1 MKDEENHNE
10 VQNEYFELTL
20 NVEKSSLSVTDLVM
34 YLSNTEKLF
43 NSINRTLNT
52 KYSIGYENISIDV
65 LALEKGSFRI
75 PLVLKKIVNNP
86 LFISTAGTL
95 LGGIALN
102 LLQNNLNPQT
112 IPTNNDSVVV
122 ENKDFLDSKN
132 TIEAV
137 GNIARLAVQT
147 DDVKDVSITYQKND
161 GNMEKVSITKEV
173 LSQVMYDEFEVS
185 DNMENILE
193 KVTLEI
199 VSPVFMDKP
208 LSWRVSYD
216 GRQINAKMMDKD
228 FLETMDLQRI
238 AFAKGDV
245 IVADLQ
251 TIATNTNNGIKLR
264 YSIIKVHS
272 YPRYTRITKH
282 NMVQEKELFEKE

>member
-122 ENKDFLDSKN
+122 ENKVFLDSKN

>member
-1 MKDEENHNE
+1 MKNEENHNE
-10 VQNEYFELTL
+10 IQNEYFELTL

-43 NSINRTLNT
+43 DSINRTLNV
-52 KYSIGYENISIDV
+52 KYSIGYENVSIDV

-86 LFISTAGTL
+86 LFISTTGTL

-122 ENKDFLDSKN
+122 EYKDFLDSKN

>member
-95 LGGIALN
+95 LGGIALS

-112 IPTNNDSVVV
+112 IPANNDSVAV

>member
-1 MKDEENHNE
+1 MKNEENHNE
-10 VQNEYFELTL
+10 IQNEFFELTI
-20 NVEKSSLSVTDLVM
+20 NVENSSLSVSDLVM

-43 NSINRTLNT
+43 NSINRTLNA
-52 KYSIGYENISIDV
+52 KYSIGYDNISIDV
-65 LALEKGSFRI
+65 LALEKGSFKI
-75 PLVLKKIVNNP
+75 PIVLKKIVNNP
-86 LFISTAGTL
+86 LFIATAGTF
-95 LGGIALN
+95 LGEIALN
-102 LLQNNLNPQT
+102 LFQNNLNPHT

>member
-1 MKDEENHNE
+1 MENEENHNE
-10 VQNEYFELTL
+10 IQNEYFELTL
-20 NVEKSSLSVTDLVM
+20 NVEKSSLSVTDLVF

-43 NSINRTLNT
+43 NSINRTLNV

-86 LFISTAGTL
+86 LFIATAGTF
-95 LGGIALN
+95 LGEIALN
-102 LLQNNLNPQT
+102 LFQNNSDSHV

-132 TIEAV
+132 TVEAV

-147 DDVKDVSITYQKND
+147 DSVKDVSITYQKND
-161 GNMEKVSITKEV
+161 GNMEKVSVTKEV
-173 LSQVMYDEFEVS
+173 LSQVMYDEFEIS

-216 GRQINAKMMDKD
+216 GKQINAKMMDKD

-282 NMVQEKELFEKE
+282 KLEQEKELFEKE

>member
-1 MKDEENHNE
+1 MKNEENHNE
-10 VQNEYFELTL
+10 IQDEFFELTL
-20 NVEKSSLSVTDLVM
+20 NVEKSSLSVADLVL

-43 NSINRTLNT
+43 SSINRTLNA

-65 LALEKGSFRI
+65 LALEKGSFKI

-86 LFISTAGTL
+86 LFISAAGTF

-102 LLQNNLNPQT
+102 LFQNNLNPQT
-112 IPTNNDSVVV
+112 IPTNNDSIVV
-122 ENKDFLDSKN
+122 ENKVFLESRN
-132 TIEAV
+132 TVEAI

-147 DDVKDVSITYQKND
+147 DSVKDVSITYQKND
-161 GNMEKVSITKEV
+161 GNMEKVSISKEV
-173 LSQVMYDEFEVS
+173 LSQVMYDEFDVS
-185 DNMENILE
+185 DNMENLLE

-208 LSWRVSYD
+208 LSWRVSYN
-216 GRQINAKMMDKD
+216 GKQINAKMMDRD

-264 YSIIKVHS
+264 YSIVKVHS
-272 YPRYTRITKH
+272 FPRYTRITKH
-282 NMVQEKELFEKE
+282 RFEQEKELFEKE

>member
-1 MKDEENHNE
+1 MKNEENHNE
-10 VQNEYFELTL
+10 IQNEYFELTL

-43 NSINRTLNT
+43 DSINRTLNV
-52 KYSIGYENISIDV
+52 KYSIGYENVSIDV

-86 LFISTAGTL
+86 LFISTTGTL

-147 DDVKDVSITYQKND
+147 
-161 GNMEKVSITKEV
+161 KEV
-173 LSQVMYDEFEVS
+173 LSQVMYDECEVS

>member
-1 MKDEENHNE
+1 MKNEEDHME
-10 VQNEYFELTL
+10 IHNEYFELTI

-43 NSINRTLNT
+43 NSINRTLNV

-65 LALEKGSFRI
+65 LALEKGSFKI
-75 PLVLKKIVNNP
+75 PLVLKKFVNNP
-86 LFISTAGTL
+86 LFIATAGTF
-95 LGGIALN
+95 LGEIAFYLF
-102 LLQNNLNPQT
+102 QNNLNPHT

-122 ENKDFLDSKN
+122 ENNDFLDNKN
-132 TIEAV
+132 TVEAV

-147 DDVKDVSITYQKND
+147 DSVKDVSITYQKND

-173 LSQVMYDEFEVS
+173 LSQVMYDEFEIS

-208 LSWRVSYD
+208 LSWRVSFD